1 MRLKGALS
9 LPGEEI
15 ERQFYGCLFH
25 LVSGCFHDL
34 PFAVERDFAPNRP
47 LKKEER
53 CFYSTQYPFT
63 TVEKGL
69 VSNRKEF
76 ICKGSDD

>member
-25 LVSGCFHDL
+25 LISQCFHYDL
-34 PFAVERDFAPNRP
+34 PFAVEHDFAPNLP
-47 LKKEER
+47 FKKKESVHALLI
-53 CFYSTQYPFT
+53 YYNPF
-63 TVEKGL
+63 VLKY
-69 VSNRKEF
+69 KAF
-76 ICKGSDD
+76 